1 MYHKNLNIKILF
13 LIIIIV
19 LLFLFNLFIGTI
31 TIPFEDLLDII
42 FGNNTDSTN
51 SVIVLNYRLPQA
63 ITALFAGAALSVS
76 GLLMQTLF
84 KNPLADPSMLGVS
97 SGAGLGVSIIVLLTG
112 IIGEKALVSFGLWAD
127 LSVSIAAFVGASMVL
142 LLLLLFS
149 FKLKNMTSLII
160 IGLMISYLAGSITDI
175 MKYFSMKED
184 IHAFVIWGLGSF
196 SAVGSSK
203 IWFFTISISIGLI
216 LSILLIKKLNIII
229 LGDTYAENLGLNI
242 KKNNIAIILI
252 SGFLTAIVTAY
263 CGPISFLGLAVPHL
277 TRFIFRT
284 SDHRILL
291 PTTMLMGMSVSLLCN
306 IVARIPGFEGNLPIN
321 AVTAFIGA
329 PVVIWVILRKRN

>member
-1 MYHKNLNIKILF
+1 M
-13 LIIIIV
+13 
-19 LLFLFNLFIGTI
+19 
-31 TIPFEDLLDII
+31 
-42 FGNNTDSTN
+42 
-51 SVIVLNYRLPQA
+51 PQA

>member
-1 MYHKNLNIKILF
+1 MYHKNINIKILS

-31 TIPFEDLLDII
+31 TIPFEDLFDII
-42 FGNNTDSTN
+42 LGNDTDSTN

-127 LSVSIAAFVGASMVL
+127 LSVSIAAFAGASIVL
-142 LLLLLFS
+142 MLILLFS

-196 SAVGSSK
+196 SAVGLSK
-203 IWFFTISISIGLI
+203 IVFFTISISIGLF
-216 LSILLIKKLNIII
+216 LSLLMIKKLNIII

-242 KKNNIAIILI
+242 KRNNIAIILI

-277 TRFIFRT
+277 TRFLFRT

-291 PTTMLMGMSVSLLCN
+291 PTTMLMGMCVSLLCN

-329 PVVIWVILRKRN
+329 PVVIWVILRKRY

>member
-1 MYHKNLNIKILF
+1 MYHKNLNIKILS

>member
-1 MYHKNLNIKILF
+1 MYHKNLNIKILS

-216 LSILLIKKLNIII
+216 FSILLIKKLNIII

>member
-1 MYHKNLNIKILF
+1 
-13 LIIIIV
+13 
-19 LLFLFNLFIGTI
+19 
-31 TIPFEDLLDII
+31 
-42 FGNNTDSTN
+42 
-51 SVIVLNYRLPQA
+51 
-63 ITALFAGAALSVS
+63 
-76 GLLMQTLF
+76 MQTLF

-216 LSILLIKKLNIII
+216 LSILLIKKLNI
-229 LGDTYAENLGLNI
+229 
-242 KKNNIAIILI
+242 
-252 SGFLTAIVTAY
+252 
-263 CGPISFLGLAVPHL
+263 
-277 TRFIFRT
+277 
-284 SDHRILL
+284 
-291 PTTMLMGMSVSLLCN
+291 
-306 IVARIPGFEGNLPIN
+306 
-321 AVTAFIGA
+321 
-329 PVVIWVILRKRN
+329 

>member
-1 MYHKNLNIKILF
+1 MYHKNLNIKILS

-277 TRFIFRT
+277 TRFIFKT

>member
-1 MYHKNLNIKILF
+1 MYHKNLNIKILS

-196 SAVGSSK
+196 SAVGSGK

>member
-1 MYHKNLNIKILF
+1 MYHKNLNIKILS

-252 SGFLTAIVTAY
+252 SGFLTAIVTSY

>member
-1 MYHKNLNIKILF
+1 MYHKNLNIKILS

-242 KKNNIAIILI
+242 RKNNIAIILI

>member
-1 MYHKNLNIKILF
+1 MYHKNLNIKILS

-31 TIPFEDLLDII
+31 TIPFEDLFDII

>member
-1 MYHKNLNIKILF
+1 MYHKNLNIKILS

-196 SAVGSSK
+196 SAIGSSK

>member
-1 MYHKNLNIKILF
+1 MYHKNLNIKILS

-51 SVIVLNYRLPQA
+51 SVIVLNYRLTQA

>member
-1 MYHKNLNIKILF
+1 MYHKNLNIKILS

-175 MKYFSMKED
+175 MKYFSMKEY

-242 KKNNIAIILI
+242 RKNNIAIILI

>member
-42 FGNNTDSTN
+42 FGYNTDSTN

>member
-1 MYHKNLNIKILF
+1 MYHKNLNIKILS

-242 KKNNIAIILI
+242 KRNNIAIILI

>member
-1 MYHKNLNIKILF
+1 MYHKNLNIKILS

-203 IWFFTISISIGLI
+203 ICFFTISISIGLI

-263 CGPISFLGLAVPHL
+263 CGPISFIGLAVPHL

>member
-1 MYHKNLNIKILF
+1 MYHKNLNIKILS

-291 PTTMLMGMSVSLLCN
+291 PTTMLMGMCVSLLCN

>member
-1 MYHKNLNIKILF
+1 MYHKNLNIKILS

-184 IHAFVIWGLGSF
+184 VHAFVIWGLGSF

>member
-1 MYHKNLNIKILF
+1 ME
-13 LIIIIV
+13 
-19 LLFLFNLFIGTI
+19 FLFNLFIGTI

-42 FGNNTDSTN
+42 FGYNTDSTN